1 MTKMIQTKD
10 PYLELYAYEKMK
22 NPSKRIV
29 FRAYNRRVVDGIDW
43 LEREIG
49 MSRDKV
55 ETSDD
60 WMAISKILEFWSR
73 TWPNEWSDYVKSMR
87 EIRATRARKDG
98 YSKEKGVKGMRYL
111 GALPPRLMRLIKV
124 YFPYQQWNREFV
136 DKFTN
141 NIKISKV
148 GEKVDT
154 WFTIPNAPQQRKD
167 VVKEAVEKLLSELKE
182 EKKEKNG
189 NTKHN
194 PRRS

>member
-1 MTKMIQTKD
+1 MIQTKD